1 MRAAIYTRISQDKTG
16 EELGVQR
23 QEEVCRKLAEDRG
36 WTVTEIY
43 SDNDISAYDSRKRRP
58 EYERLR
64 ADHDRNK
71 FDALIVW
78 DLDRLT
84 RQPRQLED
92 WIDAA
97 EKHGLALIES
107 AGEADLSVPAGRM
120 FARIKAS
127 VARQES
133 EMKSARQKLAAQ
145 QRAKLGKP
153 WGPRRPFG
161 FQEDRVTHH
170 PEEAETVR
178 HMYASY
184 LAGTGQR
191 EIVRR
196 LNDRGIK
203 TSMGMDWK
211 QPALR
216 TFLRNPRN
224 AGLSSYKG
232 EITGMAVWEPLV
244 SRETWETTVALMDQQ
259 GAGRSP
265 GGQAKHLLVGIAACG
280 VCGGPVGTTYSP
292 LHERQYAC
300 RNGSHVLRRADKV
313 DHLAVGAV
321 LRLIK
326 RFGLNAAPSEDT
338 TDDKQAL
345 ITEQDTLNTRL
356 NQLAVDYADGTLT
369 KAQVR
374 AANERITTRLN
385 EISASLATPRSASL
399 LQPLVNAADARAT
412 WESLELPARRE
423 IVRTLIN
430 VSILPTRRGAA
441 FHRDDIQ
448 VTPKRN

>member
-16 EELGVQR
+16 QELGVQR

-97 EKHGLALIES
+97 EKHGLALVES
-107 AGEADLSVPAGRM
+107 AGEADLTVPAGRM

-161 FQEDRVTHH
+161 FQQDRVTHH

-196 LNDRGIK
+196 LNAQGTK
-203 TSMGMDWK
+203 TSMGLEWK

-232 EITGMAVWEPLV
+232 EITGLAVWDPLV
-244 SRETWETTVALMDQQ
+244 SRETWETTLALMDQQ
-259 GAGRSP
+259 GAGRTP
-265 GGQAKHLLVGIAACG
+265 GGQAKHLLVGIATCG
-280 VCGGPVGTTYSP
+280 VCATPVGTTYSP
-292 LHERQYAC
+292 TRERQYAC

-313 DHLAVGAV
+313 DYLTVGTV

-326 RFGLNAAPSEDT
+326 RHGLNAAPTEEP
-338 TDDKQAL
+338 TDDKPTL
-345 ITEQDTLNTRL
+345 IAEQDTLNTRL
-356 NQLAVDYADGTLT
+356 NQLAIDYADGTLNKT
-369 KAQVR
+369 QLR
-374 AANERITTRLN
+374 TANDRITARLS
-385 EISASLATPRSASL
+385 EISARLASPRSAAL
-399 LQPLVNAADARAT
+399 IQPLTGASDPTTV
-412 WESLELPARRE
+412 WEALELPVRRE
-423 IVRTLIN
+423 IVRALVDVT
-430 VSILPTRRGAA
+430 ILPTQRGAT
-441 FHRDDIQ
+441 FNRDDVK
-448 VTPKRN
+448 VTPKRI